1 MTRGTGFIRT
11 THMARPNF
19 LSRFAPALVGL
30 AVLASGCT
38 VHKQETPDLAG
49 PSELGTAISIQA
61 SPDTLTQDGAS
72 QSVVT
77 ISARDNNGAP
87 LRSLSLRTDIA
98 VNGVLADFGTL
109 SARNVVTDASGRA
122 TVIFTAPPAPAG

>member
-87 LRSLSLRTDIA
+87 LRSLTVRTDVATGGQVTDA
-98 VNGVLADFGTL
+98 VGTL
-109 SARNVVTDASGRA
+109 SARSVVTDASGKA
-122 TVIFTAPPAPAG
+122 TV